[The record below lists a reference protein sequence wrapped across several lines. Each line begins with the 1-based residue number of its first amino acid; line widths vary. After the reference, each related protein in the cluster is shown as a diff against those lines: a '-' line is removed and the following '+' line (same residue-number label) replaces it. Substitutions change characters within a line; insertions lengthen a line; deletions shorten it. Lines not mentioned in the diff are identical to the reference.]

1 MGSPTPQNTAIML
14 TMIPFMWISKLRHL
28 RILSKI
34 GLHLTLQSLPTLDFL
49 LPLFSAPYQVMAHE
63 HTKWFEDEEDMS
75 LEELEAKMM
84 KDEDGADENQ
94 ADEEADEEENE
105 EEGDEEA
112 EEEEGADEEEA
123 NEEEGEDEEDEE

>member
-49 LPLFSAPYQVMAHE
+49 LPLFSAPYQVMSQE
-63 HTKWFEDEEDMS
+63 HTHWFEDEEDMN

-84 KDEDGADENQ
+84 KDDDDVNGDDEDHEQ
-94 ADEEADEEENE
+94 DEEDNEEDEE
-105 EEGDEEA
+105 G
-112 EEEEGADEEEA
+112 
-123 NEEEGEDEEDEE
+123 EEEGEEEAEDEDEDE